1 MNDETKYK
9 LIIKIFNLSAVK
21 PMSKLMFIHLISHE
35 RMEGRSLDDLIEI
48 MRECPTF
55 TDDERDNI
63 RSTLK
68 IYQLLN

>member
-9 LIIKIFNLSAVK
+9 LIIKIFNLNDVK

-35 RMEGRSLDDLIEI
+35 RMEGRSLDYLIEI

-55 TDDERDNI
+55 TDHERDSI